1 MWTGAWVPAAQ
12 PAARFTSNALRLAGN
27 LPAKHRTRAFPRAP
41 LTRPADAF
49 PDRAGEHV
57 RGTWGCRRA
66 GRGAGWLPPA
76 AQRPR
81 VRPAA
86 HPPSW
91 PQVRDKKLLNDLTGA
106 VEDAKT
112 ARLFN
117 IASSALAAS
126 CLILVFIFLRYPLT
140 DY

>member
-1 MWTGAWVPAAQ
+1 M
-12 PAARFTSNALRLAGN
+12 
-27 LPAKHRTRAFPRAP
+27 
-41 LTRPADAF
+41 
-49 PDRAGEHV
+49 
-57 RGTWGCRRA
+57 
-66 GRGAGWLPPA
+66 RGAGLPHA
-76 AQRPR
+76 
-81 VRPAA
+81 
-86 HPPSW
+86 PPPQLTPPPW
-91 PQVRDKKLLNDLTGA
+91 RLQVRDKKLLNDLTGA

>member
-41 LTRPADAF
+41 PTRPADAF
-49 PDRAGEHV
+49 PDRPGST
-57 RGTWGCRRA
+57 RGCRRA
-66 GRGAGWLPPA
+66 GCGAGWLPPA
-76 AQRPR
+76 ARRPR

>member
-27 LPAKHRTRAFPRAP
+27 LPAKHRTRTFPRAP
-41 LTRPADAF
+41 PTRPADAF
-49 PDRAGEHV
+49 LGRAGEHAGLSAGGA
-57 RGTWGCRRA
+57 RGGVA
-66 GRGAGWLPPA
+66 PA
-76 AQRPR
+76 ARRPR